1 MKNKPLIIIVIS
13 LFLIAGVFGSEKRRI
28 KSGNIPSES
37 VRAINVELTPYKNIG
52 SKLDLIDTYRPIYI
66 RRLDLQKSGLENPF
80 KLTE

>member
-13 LFLIAGVFGSEKRRI
+13 LFLIAGVLGSEKRRI

-37 VRAINVELTPYKNIG
+37 VRTINVELTPYKNIG

-66 RRLDLQKSGLENPF
+66 RRLDLQKSGLENPLR
-80 KLTE
+80 LTK